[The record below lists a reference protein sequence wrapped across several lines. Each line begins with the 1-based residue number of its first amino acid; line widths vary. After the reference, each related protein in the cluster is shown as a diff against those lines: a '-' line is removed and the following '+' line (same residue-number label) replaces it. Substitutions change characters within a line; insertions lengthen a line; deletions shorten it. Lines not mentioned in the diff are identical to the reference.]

1 MMTRGGGDGSKSG
14 FSTALLAMHPKNFN
28 YSVIRIYMSYRESN
42 LDRNLRKWFANDFS
56 KSLLRSIT
64 LRTGN
69 MRGLSAFHID
79 FEYPITAIAGKNGS
93 GKSTILAL
101 SSCAYH
107 NKGTGFKL
115 PNRKTSYYT
124 FADFFIQ
131 HSEDLPPQG
140 IEISYGISYNNW
152 KKTDRLPNGVGIGY
166 QTRRKKRAGKWND
179 YASRLKRD
187 VVFLGIERIV
197 PHNEKSQS
205 KSYSRSFSHA
215 GNAGWEVKV
224 KDAVGKI
231 LGKKYDDFK
240 YVSHSKYRLPIV
252 SVNGDK
258 YSGFNMGAGENALFE
273 VFSVMHSVSEG
284 ALIVID
290 EIELGLHSEA
300 QKKFVRTLKELC
312 KERSLQIICTTHS
325 RDIFSQL
332 PDDAR
337 IFIETTN
344 GKSIVTP
351 AISPDYAFSKLSAE
365 NSQEL
370 SILVED
376 RVAKSI
382 LLAVLPSCIRA
393 RISLEVIG
401 SASAL
406 SRQLAASYNRE
417 NRKSI
422 LVIFDGDQKAKEKHN
437 LDHAFSMSESRDKEG
452 FKDWALNQITYLPG
466 DTWPES
472 WLVQKSTESIEEL
485 AKILSVDLDELEDVL
500 ERGLEA
506 GKHDEFNEI
515 GTLIGLD
522 ESDALNRFCINVA
535 QQHANEFSKVVTIVE
550 NALDG

>member
-1 MMTRGGGDGSKSG
+1 
-14 FSTALLAMHPKNFN
+14 
-28 YSVIRIYMSYRESN
+28 MSYRESN
-42 LDRNLRKWFANDFS
+42 LDRSLRKWFSNDFS
-56 KSLLRSIT
+56 KSLLKSIR
-64 LRTGN
+64 LKTGN
-69 MRGLSAFHID
+69 MRGLSTFRID

-107 NKGTGFKL
+107 NKSTGFKL
-115 PNRKTSYYT
+115 PNRKLPYYT

-131 HSEDLPPQG
+131 HSEDIPPQG
-140 IEISYGISYNNW
+140 IEIQYGIAYNKW
-152 KKTDRLPNGVGIGY
+152 KKTDYLPDGVGIAY
-166 QTRRKKRAGKWND
+166 QTRRKKLAGKWND
-179 YASRLKRD
+179 YANRVKRD

-205 KSYSRSFSHA
+205 KSYSRSFLHS
-215 GNAGWEVKV
+215 GDSGWEVKV
-224 KDAVGKI
+224 KDSVGKI

-252 SVNGDK
+252 TVNGNK

-273 VFSVMHSVSEG
+273 VLSVMHAVSEG

-300 QKKFVRTLKELC
+300 QKKFIQVLKDLC
-312 KERSLQIICTTHS
+312 KQRSLQIICTTHS

-337 IFIETTN
+337 IFIEKIN
-344 GKSIVTP
+344 GKSVVTP
-351 AISPDYAFSKLSAE
+351 GISSDYAFSKLSAE

-370 SILVED
+370 CVLVED

-382 LLAVLPSCIRA
+382 LLAVLPSYIRS

-406 SRQLAASYNRE
+406 SRQLAASHNRE
-417 NRKSI
+417 NKTPLL
-422 LVIFDGDQKAKEKHN
+422 LVFDGDQKTKEKHN
-437 LDHAFSMSESRDKEG
+437 LDHAFSMSESTDKEN
-452 FKDWALNQITYLPG
+452 FKSWALEQLTYLPG

-472 WLVQKSTESIEEL
+472 WLVQKCTESIEEL
-485 AKILSVDLDELEDVL
+485 AKLLNIDVDELEDVL

-506 GKHDEFNEI
+506 GKHNEFNEI
-515 GTLIGLD
+515 GNLIGL
-522 ESDALNRFCINVA
+522 EETDALNRFCMNVA
-535 QQHANEFSKVVTIVE
+535 QQHLDEFSDLITLVKDT
-550 NALDG
+550 LDG

>member
-1 MMTRGGGDGSKSG
+1 
-14 FSTALLAMHPKNFN
+14 
-28 YSVIRIYMSYRESN
+28 MSYRESN
-42 LDRNLRKWFANDFS
+42 IDRSLRKWFLNDLS

-64 LRTGN
+64 LKTGN

-79 FEYPITAIAGKNGS
+79 FEYPITAIAGRNGS

-107 NKGTGFKL
+107 NKSSGFKL
-115 PNRKTSYYT
+115 PNRKLTYYT
-124 FADFFIQ
+124 FADFFVQ
-131 HSEDLPPQG
+131 HTEDIPPQG
-140 IEISYGISYNNW
+140 IEIWYGIAYNNW
-152 KKTDRLPNGVGIGY
+152 KKTERLPDGIGIGY

-179 YASRLKRD
+179 YAGRLRRD

-205 KSYSRSFSHA
+205 KSYSRSFLHS
-215 GNAGWEVKV
+215 GDAGWEVKV
-224 KDAVGKI
+224 KNAVGRV

-252 SVNGDK
+252 SVNGNK

-284 ALIVID
+284 ALVVID

-300 QKKFVRTLKELC
+300 QKKFIRELKELC

-337 IFIETTN
+337 IFIENTN
-344 GKSIVTP
+344 GKSVVTP
-351 AISPDYAFSKLSAE
+351 GISPDYAFSKLSAE

-370 SILVED
+370 SVLVED
-376 RVAKSI
+376 QVAKSI
-382 LLAVLPSCIRA
+382 LLAVLPSSIRA

-406 SRQLAASYNRE
+406 SRQLSASYNRE
-417 NRKSI
+417 NKAPLL
-422 LVIFDGDQKAKEKHN
+422 LVFDADQKTKEKHN
-437 LDHAFSMSESRDKEG
+437 LDHAFSMSESKDKEA
-452 FKDWALNQITYLPG
+452 FRDWAIEQMAYLPG

-472 WLVQKSTESIEEL
+472 WLVQKCSESTEEL
-485 AKILSVDLDELEDVL
+485 AKLLNVDADELEDVL

-506 GKHDEFNEI
+506 GKHNEFNEI

-522 ESDALNRFCINVA
+522 EAEALNRFCINVA
-535 QQHANEFSKVVTIVE
+535 QQHSDEFSELVTIIKD
-550 NALDG
+550 ALNG